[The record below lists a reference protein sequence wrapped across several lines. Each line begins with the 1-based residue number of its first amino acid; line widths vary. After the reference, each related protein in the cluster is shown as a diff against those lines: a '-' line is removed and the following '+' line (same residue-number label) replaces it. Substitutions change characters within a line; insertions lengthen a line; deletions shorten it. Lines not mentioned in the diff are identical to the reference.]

1 MNKKQYEEKRQK
13 LMNEAQN
20 LINQGKADEA
30 EAKMA
35 EITAL
40 DEEWDKLAQMQANFN
55 ALNKEP
61 EERNPFRNEEQMG
74 NDLDAMVGNNKTA
87 EDMMGSKVYT
97 NAWAKTLM
105 GRTLSNEESDA
116 FKMVNEAF
124 THNTDNTQAVIPTT
138 VTKGIWEM
146 AGEIYPY
153 FNDVAKTYVN
163 GVLTILQEDTSS
175 AAGWYEE
182 GTATEDGKETFK
194 KLTLN
199 GCELARSITVSWK
212 LKEMSIE
219 DFIPYIQRKLAKKMG
234 AACGYGAVYGQG
246 TKEGSAPEPTG
257 VITALLA
264 EASTPQV
271 VTYAN
276 GAVPTYANI
285 IAARS
290 KIKSGYAAGLKI
302 YANSSTI
309 WNKLAGI
316 LDANKRPI
324 FIADPTGSGSFRIL
338 GMEVKEDD
346 SMKDG
351 DILFSNPAAGYHMNV
366 NKEISMMTEEH
377 VKERTTDYCGYA
389 ILDGNVLTTKAHALL
404 QETTA

>member
-1 MNKKQYEEKRQK
+1 MNKKQYLAKRQN
-13 LMNEAQN
+13 LMNEVQK
-20 LINQGKADEA
+20 LIDEGKATEA
-30 EAKMA
+30 EEKMN
-35 EITAL
+35 EVTAL
-40 DEEWDKLAQMQANFN
+40 DEEWDKIAQAQANFD

-61 EERNPFRNEEQMG
+61 VAVNPFHYEGEMENSEPKTNTVE
-74 NDLDAMVGNNKTA
+74 DLMKS
-87 EDMMGSKVYT
+87 ESYT

-105 GRTLSNEESDA
+105 GRPLSNEETQA

-153 FNDVAKTYVN
+153 FKDVAKTYVN
-163 GVLTILQEDTSS
+163 GVLTILQEDTSTD
-175 AAGWYEE
+175 AKWYEE
-182 GTATEDGKETFK
+182 ATPTEDGKETFK
-194 KLTLN
+194 KFTLN

-212 LKEMSIE
+212 LKEMAIE

-246 TKEGSAPEPTG
+246 AKESNAPEPTG

-264 EASTPQV
+264 EDATPQV
-271 VTYAN
+271 VTYTKD
-276 GAVPTYANI
+276 GSPTYANI
-285 IAARS
+285 IATRA

-302 YANSSTI
+302 YANSTTI

-316 LDANKRPI
+316 VDGNKRPL
-324 FIADPTGSGSFRIL
+324 FIPDPTGSGGFRIF
-338 GMEVKEDD
+338 GMEIKEDD
-346 SMKDG
+346 SLKDG

-366 NKEISMMTEEH
+366 NKEVSMMTEDH

-389 ILDGNVLTTKAHALL
+389 IIDGNVITTKAHALL
-404 QETTA
+404 QEAKS